1 MDAMPMK
8 KFPSLAQTLAF
19 VGLAAVLAG
28 CKTTSNQGEITGS
41 FPSDYR
47 QRHPIAVR
55 EAKQSLTVFIG
66 DRRGGLTAAQRAE
79 VGALAPVWRREATG
93 GFVIEVPF
101 GTSNERAAMS
111 AAREIRAVLAS
122 SGVPHG
128 SIEVRPYRTDDPAR
142 LGTLRVNYP
151 RMKAET
157 GPCGLWPDDIGPTT
171 SPLHTANKPHWNHG
185 CANQRNIAAQV
196 ADPADLVQPRAE
208 APAFTARRN
217 TVLDKYRKGEPTA
230 TAYPDSNK
238 GKISDVGQ

>member
-1 MDAMPMK
+1 MDATPMK
-8 KFPSLAQTLAF
+8 KRSSLAQALAL
-19 VGLAAVLAG
+19 VSLAAMLAG
-28 CKTTSNQGEITGS
+28 CKTTATQGEITGS
-41 FPSDYR
+41 FPNDHR

-55 EAKQSLTVFIG
+55 EAPQTLTVFIG
-66 DRRGGLTAAQRAE
+66 DRRSGLTATQRAE
-79 VGALAPVWRREATG
+79 VGALAPAWRREATG

-101 GTSNERAAMS
+101 GTANERAAMG

-122 SGVPHG
+122 AGVPHG

-185 CANQRNIAAQV
+185 CANQRNFAAQV

-217 TVLDKYRKGEPTA
+217 TVLDKYRRGEPTA
-230 TAYPDSNK
+230 TQYPDANK